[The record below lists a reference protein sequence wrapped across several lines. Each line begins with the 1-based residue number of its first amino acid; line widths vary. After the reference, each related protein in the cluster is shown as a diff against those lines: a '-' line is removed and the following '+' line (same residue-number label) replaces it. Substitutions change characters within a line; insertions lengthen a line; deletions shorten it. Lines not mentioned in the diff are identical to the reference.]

1 MFPLLSDDRRQSA
14 LQAVLVAFA
23 MTFTSLFNI
32 PVFWPILVVY
42 FIVLFGVTMRKQ
54 VAHMIKHRYVPW
66 DLGKKR
72 YKGGK
77 KAADDE
83 PRFSGSNLR

>member
-1 MFPLLSDDRRQSA
+1 
-14 LQAVLVAFA
+14 

-42 FIVLFGVTMRKQ
+42 FISLFGLTMRKQ
-54 VAHMIKHRYVPW
+54 ILHMIKHRYVPF

-72 YKGGK
+72 WTGGKGGGK
-77 KAADDE
+77 KSDDRPAAAE

>member
-1 MFPLLSDDRRQSA
+1 
-14 LQAVLVAFA
+14 
-23 MTFTSLFNI
+23 MTFTTLFNV

-42 FIVLFGVTMRKQ
+42 FVSLFGMTMRKQ
-54 VAHMIKHRYVPW
+54 ILHMIKHRYVPF

-72 YKGGK
+72 WTGGK
-77 KAADDE
+77 KGGDGKKGDDRPPE